1 MIDLEQIRG
10 LSFTMDEHG
19 HRYMIDLIG
28 ELCDAIEQ
36 LNAQRA
42 IETDD
47 VNKAHAMGF
56 EDGVKQEREDVV
68 AWCRER
74 SDLWLNVPDGHR
86 VEASMGLW
94 LAMNAIERGEHLKER
109 T

>member
-28 ELCDAIEQ
+28 ELCDEVQ
-36 LNAQRA
+36 RLHAQRA

-47 VNKAHAMGF
+47 VKKAHAMGF

-68 AWCRER
+68 EYLRRETHPCCNACNTEIAGYIQA
-74 SDLWLNVPDGHR
+74 LN
-86 VEASMGLW
+86 
-94 LAMNAIERGEHLKER
+94 HLEKP
-109 T
+109 

>member
-47 VNKAHAMGF
+47 VKKAHAMGF
-56 EDGVKQEREDVV
+56 EDGMLQEREDVIEYLR
-68 AWCRER
+68 RETHPCCNACNTEIAGYIKA
-74 SDLWLNVPDGHR
+74 LN
-86 VEASMGLW
+86 
-94 LAMNAIERGEHLKER
+94 HLEKP
-109 T
+109 